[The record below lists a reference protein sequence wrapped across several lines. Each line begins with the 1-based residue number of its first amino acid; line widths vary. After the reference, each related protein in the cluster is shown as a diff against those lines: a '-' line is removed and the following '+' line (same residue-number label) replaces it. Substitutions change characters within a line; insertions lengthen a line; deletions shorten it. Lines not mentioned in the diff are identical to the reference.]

1 MIVSDTTLRKWGDKV
16 ITPFEPNQVKQSR
29 GEKVISYGCSSYG
42 YDIRLA
48 KDVRLA
54 KRDVVLDPH
63 GTVTDA
69 FECMPLL
76 VNDKGQK
83 YVAVPPH
90 GFVLAHSLEHINMP
104 EDVLCICQGKSTY
117 ARSGIV
123 VNVTPLEP
131 GWSGYITLELSNTTD
146 AWVPLYVEEGIAQ
159 LLFFKG
165 DAPCETTYRDR
176 KGKYQDQPAEP
187 VMSKV

>member
-1 MIVSDTTLRKWGDKV
+1 MILSDITLREYGDKL
-16 ITPFEPNQVKQSR
+16 IQPFEAKQVKETKT
-29 GEKVISYGCSSYG
+29 GKVISYGCSSYG

-48 KDVRLA
+48 KDCRLA
-54 KRDVVLDPH
+54 MPDTVLDPH
-63 GTVTDA
+63 GASTGC
-69 FECMPLL
+69 FGLMKIQ
-76 VNDKGQK
+76 VNEKGQK
-83 YVAVPPH
+83 YVSVPPH
-90 GFVLAHSLEHINMP
+90 GFVLAHSYEHIDMP
-104 EDVLCICQGKSTY
+104 DDVLCICQGKSTY

-159 LLFFKG
+159 LLFFRG
-165 DAPCETTYRDR
+165 DRPCETTYRDR

-187 VMSKV
+187 VTSKV